1 MTSCRFGI
9 VSFALSSS
17 PCTYKG
23 PARSVDLP
31 AKCATRRSQL
41 SMPVLDSCIARH
53 NMVFMMVFMHLS
65 GPCTRRGLPRRDSA
79 VPALQGRMTQ
89 GGTDS

>member
-23 PARSVDLP
+23 SARSVDLP

-41 SMPVLDSCIARH
+41 SMPVLDSFIARH
-53 NMVFMMVFMHLS
+53 NMVFMHLS

-89 GGTDS
+89 VGTDS